1 MWCGWSSGLRR
12 RRIGSSGRVE
22 RSCVE
27 VFGELAVA
35 VVGAVAEELDVV
47 LAKEEDEEEDEV
59 DESEVVTVG
68 TEGSDAGSAYPNPK
82 SSSSIRSGNLISVV

>member
-1 MWCGWSSGLRR
+1 M
-12 RRIGSSGRVE
+12 E

-27 VFGELAVA
+27 IFGELAVA
-35 VVGAVAEELDVV
+35 VVGAVAEELDMV

-59 DESEVVTVG
+59 DESEAVIVG
-68 TEGSDAGSAYPNPK
+68 TEGSDAGGAYPNSR

>member
-1 MWCGWSSGLRR
+1 
-12 RRIGSSGRVE
+12 VE

-27 VFGELAVA
+27 IFGELAVA
-35 VVGAVAEELDVV
+35 VVGAVAEELDMV

-59 DESEVVTVG
+59 DESEAVIVE
-68 TEGSDAGSAYPNPK
+68 TEGSDAGGAYPNSR

>member
-1 MWCGWSSGLRR
+1 M
-12 RRIGSSGRVE
+12 E

-47 LAKEEDEEEDEV
+47 LAKEEDEEEEDVV
-59 DESEVVTVG
+59 DESEVVIVG
-68 TEGSDAGSAYPNPK
+68 TEGTDAGGAYPNSR